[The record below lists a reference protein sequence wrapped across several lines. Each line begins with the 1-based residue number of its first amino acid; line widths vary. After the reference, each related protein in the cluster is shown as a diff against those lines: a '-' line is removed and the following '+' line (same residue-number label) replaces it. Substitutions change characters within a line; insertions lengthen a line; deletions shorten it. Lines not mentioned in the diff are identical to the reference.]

1 MRWSSLMSTSVFLF
15 IWLFAQGGFVV
26 TSLIMPCN
34 IYNAKKRDCK
44 DAIPYFSCLV
54 LRLGIEPRSKV

>member
-15 IWLFAQGGFVV
+15 IWLFAHGGFVV

-44 DAIPYFSCLV
+44 VAIPYFS
-54 LRLGIEPRSKV
+54 